1 MGCKCYNALH
11 SLLAPE
17 YFDDAAEKENV
28 EENDEEG
35 GDGEEEDAGAV
46 VHPTVDRVITVP
58 DRDDLDRN
66 VFMFT
71 YHMQLWLYLSCVHIC
86 MYLEVM

>member
-58 DRDDLDRN
+58 DRDDLD
-66 VFMFT
+66 
-71 YHMQLWLYLSCVHIC
+71 LYVHISHAILVVPLLC
-86 MYLEVM
+86 AYMYVS